1 MITEAIGYIF
11 IEDFYNQ
18 APHYIDC
25 IFHSSIYEFNHIFK
39 ISSKSKKK
47 IKRLKKTLLGCL
59 ERDIV

>member
-25 IFHSSIYEFNHIFK
+25 IFHSSIYEFNHIQNKFK
-39 ISSKSKKK
+39 KLEKD
-47 IKRLKKTLLGCL
+47 KTFEKNVIGMS
-59 ERDIV
+59 RT